1 MSATLK
7 KRPIAG
13 SATGRVWAIAD
24 ELLARTGEMP
34 RGRTVVDEY
43 LREDPSHNE
52 GTGFTQYSHW
62 KKAHLAQFKRAGP
75 GPRPQETLQLG
86 QDGKLALPLDIMR
99 AMDIGP
105 GEKFS
110 ARVTDGELRLVPAR
124 LALDRARALI
134 VAFDTGTGSP
144 VDELIEERRREGR
157 E

>member
-1 MSATLK
+1 MSDVIK
-7 KRPIAG
+7 KRPLAG

-24 ELLARTGEMP
+24 ELFARTGELP

-43 LREDPSHNE
+43 MREDGGHNE

-62 KKAHLAQFKRAGP
+62 KKAHLSHFKR
-75 GPRPQETLQLG
+75 PRPITRSQETLQLG
-86 QDGKLALPLDIMR
+86 QDGMLTLPLDVMR

-105 GEKFS
+105 GEKFT
-110 ARVTDGELRLVPAR
+110 AKVTDGELRLVPAR

-134 VAFDTGTGSP
+134 VAFDTGSGSP